1 MPPRGAGAASL
12 EPQVMTMQTVSLNKS
27 HDGMQGVY
35 KHASRETG
43 TDMTF
48 SVYVPSHADGVM
60 QPVVWFLSGLT
71 CTHANVTEKGE
82 YRAACAELGLVLVAP
97 DTSPR
102 GENVPGDPANAY
114 DFGLGAGFY
123 VDATQQ
129 PFARNYRMWSYL
141 TEELPKLV
149 AEQFPVDAGR
159 QSIFGHSMG
168 GHGAL
173 TMALRHP
180 DRYRAASAFAPIVA
194 PSQVPWGIKALRGY
208 LGDNK
213 QAWRGH
219 DAVALIEDGARF
231 YDFLV
236 DYGDADPFLA
246 EQLRPQLLQAACE
259 KADIPLTLR
268 RQAGYD
274 HSYYFI
280 STFMNDHLRW
290 HAARLRA

>member
-1 MPPRGAGAASL
+1 LKWRRATPES
-12 EPQVMTMQTVSLNKS
+12 QVMTMQTVSLNKS

-35 KHASRETG
+35 RHASRETG

-48 SVYVPSHADGVM
+48 SVYVPSHTDGAK
-60 QPVVWFLSGLT
+60 QPVVWYLSGLT

-82 YRAACAELGLVLVAP
+82 YRAACAELGLIFVAP

-123 VDATQQ
+123 VDATQE

-159 QSIFGHSMG
+159 QSVFGHSMG

-194 PSQVPWGIKALRGY
+194 PSQVPWGIKALEGY
-208 LGDNK
+208 LGENK
-213 QAWRGH
+213 QAWRRH

-231 YDFLV
+231 SDLLV
-236 DYGDADPFLA
+236 DYGDADPFLT

-259 KADIPLTLR
+259 KANIPLTLR

-290 HAARLRA
+290 HAARLNT